1 MPTIVHPGRLS
12 VLLLATLFPAGCA
25 QHRPVSS
32 YGPPPRVHEPTPS
45 WEEELALIIG
55 DELTEQE
62 QIDLRALRL
71 AEYLPPA
78 GARPPE
84 LGAGLEELLANE
96 GESIIEEEIGYDI
109 PIVLN
114 DRVEW
119 WIDYFSTNI
128 HDSFARY
135 LARSSTWLPYLKD
148 RLREAGLPEDLVYL
162 ALIESGFSTQAV
174 SRAGAVGPWQFMSYT
189 GREYGLRIDRWV
201 DERRDYERSTQA
213 AIAYLS
219 DLHDMFDSWFLA
231 AAGYNGGQGRVG
243 RSMLRDNTVNFWE
256 LTGLHSETKNYVPK
270 LIAATIIAKEPE
282 KFGFRWVPRAESIE
296 WATVTVPSS
305 TDLDVIADVAGVP
318 ADVIRGLNPH
328 LLRGRTPPGEINFP
342 VKIPPGSVE
351 TFRGNFARLTPE
363 ERTRPPLV
371 HLARAGETL
380 AGIASAYDVSLAD
393 LAREND
399 IGVRSSLE
407 GGERLVIPGRTAAS
421 GAGYP
426 ELGIESV
433 ADLEPSSEGVPEAAE
448 GEPIPAA
455 LVPRR
460 EVARSERGPGGSA
473 PDLTPPNAARARVIH
488 SVRSGETLASIARRY
503 GVSVSVLR
511 SFNGLDGDRIVPGS
525 RLGIP

>member
-1 MPTIVHPGRLS
+1 M
-12 VLLLATLFPAGCA
+12 AGCA

-32 YGPPPRVHEPTPS
+32 YGPPPRVQEPTPS
-45 WEEELALIIG
+45 WEEELLLIIG

-71 AEYLPPA
+71 AEYRPPA

-119 WIDYFSTNI
+119 WIDYFSINI

-135 LARSSTWLPYLKD
+135 LARSATWLPYLKD
-148 RLREAGLPEDLVYL
+148 RLQAAGLPEDLAYL

-219 DLHDMFDSWFLA
+219 DLHEMFDSWFLA

-256 LTGLHSETKNYVPK
+256 LTGLHSETQNYVPK

-282 KFGFRWVPRAESIE
+282 KYGFRWVPRPESIE
-296 WATVTVPSS
+296 WTTVTVPTS

-318 ADVIRGLNPH
+318 VDVVRGLNPH
-328 LLRGRTPPGEINFP
+328 LLRGRTPPGETNFP
-342 VKIPPGSVE
+342 VKIPPASVE
-351 TFRGNFARLTPE
+351 TFRANFARLTPE

-371 HLARAGETL
+371 HLVRTGETL

-393 LAREND
+393 LARENE
-399 IGVRSSLE
+399 IGVRSSLA
-407 GGERLVIPGRTAAS
+407 GGERLVIPGRTARS
-421 GAGYP
+421 GGYP
-426 ELGIESV
+426 QPGVESV
-433 ADLEPSSEGVPEAAE
+433 AELETAPEAAHRGAR
-448 GEPIPAA
+448 GEPLPAA

-460 EVARSERGPGGSA
+460 EVAASGTGPGGSA
-473 PDLTPPNAARARVIH
+473 PDVPPPNAERARVIH
-488 SVRSGETLASIARRY
+488 RVRAGETLASIARRY
-503 GVSVSVLR
+503 GVSVSALR
-511 SFNGLDGDRIVPGS
+511 SFNDLDGDRIVAGR
-525 RLGIP
+525 RLAIP

>member
-1 MPTIVHPGRLS
+1 MPTIDRPGRLS
-12 VLLLATLFPAGCA
+12 VLLLAMLIMPACA
-25 QHRPVSS
+25 QHRPVST

-45 WEEELALIIG
+45 WEEELALIVG
-55 DELTEQE
+55 DDLTEQE

-119 WIDYFSTNI
+119 WIDYFSTRI
-128 HDSFARY
+128 PDSFARY
-135 LARSSTWLPYLKD
+135 LARSSTWLPYLQD
-148 RLREAGLPEDLVYL
+148 RLREAGLPADLAYL

-219 DLHDMFDSWFLA
+219 DLHEMFDSWFLA

-256 LTGLHSETKNYVPK
+256 LTGLHSETQNYVPK

-282 KFGFRWVPRAESIE
+282 KYGFRWVPRSESIE

-318 ADVIRGLNPH
+318 ADVVRGLNPH
-328 LLRGRTPPGEINFP
+328 LLRGRTPPSEINFP
-342 VKIPPGSVE
+342 VKIPPASVE
-351 TFRGNFARLTPE
+351 TFRSNFARLTPE
-363 ERTRPPLV
+363 ERTRPPLM

-407 GGERLVIPGRTAAS
+407 GGERLVIPGHTAAA

-426 ELGIESV
+426 ELGVESMAEIEPASKE
-433 ADLEPSSEGVPEAAE
+433 APEAAE

-460 EVARSERGPGGSA
+460 EVATTEPGPGGPA

-488 SVRSGETLASIARRY
+488 RVRPGETLASIARRY

-511 SFNGLDGDRIVPGS
+511 SFNGLDGDRIVAGS

>member
-1 MPTIVHPGRLS
+1 MA
-12 VLLLATLFPAGCA
+12 VLLAAACT
-25 QHRPVSS
+25 QHRPVST
-32 YGPPPRVHEPTPS
+32 YGPPPRVNEPTPT
-45 WEEELALIIG
+45 WEEELALIVG
-55 DELTEQE
+55 DQLTEQE

-71 AEYLPPA
+71 AEYRPPD

-84 LGAGLEELLANE
+84 LGSGLEQLLATE
-96 GESIIEEEIGYDI
+96 GESLIQEEIGYDI

-119 WIDYFSTNI
+119 WIDYFSHNI
-128 HDSFARY
+128 RDSFARY
-135 LARSSTWLPYLKD
+135 LARSTAWLPYLKE

-219 DLHDMFDSWFLA
+219 DLHAMFDSWFLA

-256 LTGLHSETKNYVPK
+256 LTGLHSETMNYVPK

-282 KFGFRWVPRAESIE
+282 KYGFRWVSRVEPID

-305 TDLDVIADVAGVP
+305 TDLDVIAEVAGVP
-318 ADVIRGLNPH
+318 SDVIRGLNPH
-328 LLRGRTPPGEINFP
+328 LLRGRTPPGETNFP
-342 VKIPPGSVE
+342 VKIPPESVE
-351 TFRGNFARLTPE
+351 TFQRNYARLTPE
-363 ERTRPPLV
+363 ERTRPALV
-371 HLARAGETL
+371 HLVRPGETL
-380 AGIASAYDVSLAD
+380 NGIASAYEVSLAE
-393 LAREND
+393 LASENR
-399 IGVRSSLE
+399 IGVGARLT
-407 GGERLVIPGRTAAS
+407 GGERLVIPGRTATS

-433 ADLEPSSEGVPEAAE
+433 RELGPGPGDGEAQSF
-448 GEPIPAA
+448 P
-455 LVPRR
+455 LV
-460 EVARSERGPGGSA
+460 ERSEVVAEPEPGGGS
-473 PDLTPPNAARARVIH
+473 PETPPPSVARARVVH
-488 SVRSGETLASIARRY
+488 RVKPGDTLAAIARRY
-503 GVSVSVLR
+503 GVSVDAIR
-511 SFNGLDGDRIVPGS
+511 RFNGLRSDRIQAGS
-525 RLGIP
+525 RLRIP